1 MTAWALRI
9 KAGSKV
15 SPDFN
20 PVCTQRGPY
29 EASEGIYPVGRD
41 KPEEKKDSS
50 RLTGDSIFCI
60 IRPAMEELSKKQQ
73 ILQDLKKFI
82 LSKASIVY
90 IQSDEEDRVESLLKD
105 LTATFQPKP
114 KLFIWNPFQ
123 GLTVENEK
131 IDNSKNPIE
140 ALDRVIQNS
149 EQAFYLFEG
158 LHSFFTTD
166 LLVPRKL
173 KDLHRSLRNRYAT
186 LFIVAPIL
194 VVPEELKR
202 DMVVYELPM
211 PDAVEVERTLMAII
225 SSTPQA
231 SKLTEFLTPE
241 MKDRLVKAALG
252 LSLDQV
258 ARAFRSALIGRT
270 TIDPSLIDAVIEEK
284 GQLIRKSGILNLVI
298 NRPGLEDIGGLEN
311 LKDWL
316 RKRSKVL
323 SGEGTSF
330 GLQIPKGVLITG
342 LSGCGKSLCAKA
354 FASFWHI
361 PLLHLDM
368 GRLYDGTIGEPEEAL
383 QIALRTS
390 ESVAP
395 CVLWIDEIEAG
406 ISIQSQKAGGG
417 SQSRVFASFLT
428 WMQEKTVFVFIAA
441 TANVIELL
449 PPEVLRKGRF
459 DQIFFVTL
467 PNVQERRL
475 IFSIHLKKTGAD
487 LSQINLDML
496 VKVSEGF
503 NGAEIEQA
511 VNGAM
516 IEAFNSGRKMNEQ
529 DLVISAGNI
538 VPLSITMR
546 EEIGRM
552 ERWAYNRA
560 IPASR

>member
-1 MTAWALRI
+1 MYN
-9 KAGSKV
+9 
-15 SPDFN
+15 FN
-20 PVCTQRGPY
+20 
-29 EASEGIYPVGRD
+29 S
-41 KPEEKKDSS
+41 
-50 RLTGDSIFCI
+50 F
-60 IRPAMEELSKKQQ
+60 MEEPSKKQQ

-82 LSKASIVY
+82 LSKTSIVY
-90 IQSDEEDRVESLLKD
+90 VLSDEEDRVESLLKE
-105 LTATFQPKP
+105 LTSTFQPKP
-114 KLFIWNPFQ
+114 KLFIWNPFY
-123 GLTVENEK
+123 GLTGENEK
-131 IDNSKNPIE
+131 IDDSKNPFD
-140 ALDRVIQNS
+140 ALDKVIQS
-149 EQAFYLFEG
+149 TEQALYLFEG
-158 LHSFFTTD
+158 LHSFLKTE
-166 LLVPRKL
+166 LSLPRKL

-186 LFIVAPIL
+186 LFIIAPVL

-211 PDAVEVERTLMAII
+211 PDVNEVERTLMGII
-225 SSTPQA
+225 SASPQA
-231 SKLTEFLTPE
+231 SKLTESLTPE
-241 MKDRLVKAALG
+241 LKDRMVKSALG

-284 GQLIRKSGILNLVI
+284 GQMIRKSGILNLVTH
-298 NRPGLEDIGGLEN
+298 RPALEDIGGLEN

-316 RKRSKVL
+316 RKRSEIL
-323 SGEGTSF
+323 SSEGKSF
-330 GLQIPKGVLITG
+330 GLQLPKGVLITG
-342 LSGCGKSLCAKA
+342 LSGCGKSLCAKV
-354 FASFWHI
+354 FASFWQV

-368 GRLYDGTIGEPEEAL
+368 ARLYDGTMGEPEEAL
-383 QIALRTS
+383 QISIRTA

-417 SQSRVFASFLT
+417 TQSRVFASFLT
-428 WMQEKTVFVFIAA
+428 WMQEKSAFVFIAA

-467 PNVQERRL
+467 PNAQERKS
-475 IFSIHLKKTGAD
+475 IFSIHLKKNGAD

-496 VKVSEGF
+496 VKVTEGF

-516 IEAFNSGRKMNEQ
+516 IEAFNSDRPINEQ
-529 DLVISAGNI
+529 DLVISAGNM
-538 VPLSITMR
+538 VPLSTTMR

-560 IPASR
+560 IPASK

>member
-1 MTAWALRI
+1 M
-9 KAGSKV
+9 
-15 SPDFN
+15 
-20 PVCTQRGPY
+20 Q
-29 EASEGIYPVGRD
+29 
-41 KPEEKKDSS
+41 
-50 RLTGDSIFCI
+50 
-60 IRPAMEELSKKQQ
+60 ELSKKQQ
-73 ILQDLKKFI
+73 ILQDLKKLV
-82 LSKASIVY
+82 LSKTSIVY
-90 IQSDEEDRVESLLKD
+90 VLSDEEDRVETLLKE
-105 LTATFQPKP
+105 LAASFQPKP
-114 KLFIWNPFQ
+114 KLFIWNPFL
-123 GLTVENEK
+123 GLIAENEK
-131 IDNSKNPIE
+131 IDNSKDPIE
-140 ALDRVIQNS
+140 ALERVIQNS

-158 LHSFFTTD
+158 LHSFLTKDFS
-166 LLVPRKL
+166 VPRKL

-186 LFIVAPIL
+186 LFIVAPVL
-194 VVPEELKR
+194 VVPDELKR
-202 DMVVYELPM
+202 DMVVYELPL
-211 PDAVEVERTLMAII
+211 PDAAEVERVLTGII

-231 SKLTEFLTPE
+231 GKLTEFLTPE
-241 MKDRLVKAALG
+241 LKDRLVKAALG

-270 TIDPSLIDAVIEEK
+270 TIDSSLIDAVIEEK
-284 GQLIRKSGILNLVI
+284 GQLIRKSGILNLI
-298 NRPGLEDIGGLEN
+298 TTRPALEDIGGLEN

-330 GLQIPKGVLITG
+330 GLQLPKGVLITG

-354 FASFWHI
+354 FASFWQV

-383 QIALRTS
+383 QVALRTA

-417 SQSRVFASFLT
+417 AQSRVFASFLT
-428 WMQEKTVFVFIAA
+428 WMQEKRVFVFIAA

-467 PNVQERRL
+467 PNAQERKL
-475 IFSIHLKKTGAD
+475 IYSIHLKKNGAN
-487 LSQINLDML
+487 LSEFNLDML

-511 VNGAM
+511 VDGAM
-516 IEAFNSGRKMNEQ
+516 IEAFNAGRPVNEQ

-538 VPLSITMR
+538 VPLSTTMR
-546 EEIGRM
+546 EEMGRM

>member
-1 MTAWALRI
+1 
-9 KAGSKV
+9 
-15 SPDFN
+15 
-20 PVCTQRGPY
+20 
-29 EASEGIYPVGRD
+29 
-41 KPEEKKDSS
+41 
-50 RLTGDSIFCI
+50 
-60 IRPAMEELSKKQQ
+60 MEESSKKQQ
-73 ILQDLKKFI
+73 ILQDLKKFV

-90 IQSDEEDRVESLLKD
+90 ILSDEEDRVENLLKD
-105 LTATFQPKP
+105 LTSTFQPKP

-123 GLTVENEK
+123 GLTGEDEK
-131 IDNSKNPIE
+131 IDDSKNPIE
-140 ALDRVIQNS
+140 ALDKVIRNT
-149 EQAFYLFEG
+149 EQAIYLFEG
-158 LHSFFTTD
+158 LHSFLKTD
-166 LLVPRKL
+166 LPLPRKL

-186 LFIVAPIL
+186 LFIIAPIL

-211 PDAVEVERTLMAII
+211 PDAIEVERTLMGII
-225 SSTPQA
+225 SASPQA
-231 SKLTEFLTPE
+231 SKLTESMTPE
-241 MKDRLVKAALG
+241 LKDRLVKAALG

-270 TIDPSLIDAVIEEK
+270 TIDTSFIDAVIEEK
-284 GQLIRKSGILNLVI
+284 GQLIRKSGILNLIV
-298 NRPGLEDIGGLEN
+298 NRPALGDIGGLEN

-316 RKRSKVL
+316 KKRADVL
-323 SGEGTSF
+323 SSEGKTF
-330 GLQIPKGVLITG
+330 GLQLPKGVLITG
-342 LSGCGKSLCAKA
+342 LSGCGKSLCAKV
-354 FASFWHI
+354 FASFWHV

-368 GRLYDGTIGEPEEAL
+368 ARLYDGTIGEPEEAL
-383 QIALRTS
+383 QVSLRTA

-417 SQSRVFASFLT
+417 TQSRVFASFLT
-428 WMQEKTVFVFIAA
+428 WMQEKREFVFIAA

-467 PNVQERRL
+467 PNAQERKS
-475 IFSIHLKKTGAD
+475 IFSIHLKKNGAD
-487 LSQINLDML
+487 LSQINIDML
-496 VKVSEGF
+496 VKVTEGF

-516 IEAFNSGRKMNEQ
+516 IEAFNSGRPINEH
-529 DLVISAGNI
+529 DIVISVGNI
-538 VPLSITMR
+538 VPLSTTMR

-560 IPASR
+560 IPASK

>member
-1 MTAWALRI
+1 MYN
-9 KAGSKV
+9 
-15 SPDFN
+15 FN
-20 PVCTQRGPY
+20 N
-29 EASEGIYPVGRD
+29 
-41 KPEEKKDSS
+41 
-50 RLTGDSIFCI
+50 F
-60 IRPAMEELSKKQQ
+60 MEEPSKKQQ

-82 LSKASIVY
+82 LSKTSIVY
-90 IQSDEEDRVESLLKD
+90 VLSDEEDRVESLLKE
-105 LTATFQPKP
+105 LTSTFQPKP
-114 KLFIWNPFQ
+114 KLFIWNPFY
-123 GLTVENEK
+123 GLTGENEK
-131 IDNSKNPIE
+131 IEDSKNPFE
-140 ALDRVIQNS
+140 ALDKVIQS
-149 EQAFYLFEG
+149 TEQALYVFEG
-158 LHSFFTTD
+158 LHSFLKTE
-166 LLVPRKL
+166 LSLPRKL

-186 LFIVAPIL
+186 LFIIAPVL

-211 PDAVEVERTLMAII
+211 PDVNEVERTLMGII
-225 SSTPQA
+225 SASPQA
-231 SKLTEFLTPE
+231 SKLTESLTPE
-241 MKDRLVKAALG
+241 LKDRLVKSALG

-270 TIDPSLIDAVIEEK
+270 TIDPSLIDVVIEEK
-284 GQLIRKSGILNLVI
+284 GQMIRKSGILNLVTH
-298 NRPGLEDIGGLEN
+298 RPALEDIGGLEN

-316 RKRSKVL
+316 RKRSEIL
-323 SGEGTSF
+323 TSGGKSF
-330 GLQIPKGVLITG
+330 GLQLPKGVLITG
-342 LSGCGKSLCAKA
+342 LSGCGKSLCAKV
-354 FASFWHI
+354 FASFWQV

-368 GRLYDGTIGEPEEAL
+368 ARLYDGTMGEPEEAL
-383 QIALRTS
+383 QISIRTA

-417 SQSRVFASFLT
+417 TQSRVFASFLT
-428 WMQEKTVFVFIAA
+428 WMQEKSAFVFIAA

-467 PNVQERRL
+467 PNAQERKS
-475 IFSIHLKKTGAD
+475 IFSIHLKKNGAD

-496 VKVSEGF
+496 VKVTEGF

-516 IEAFNSGRKMNEQ
+516 IEAFNSDRPINEQ
-529 DLVISAGNI
+529 DLVISAGNM
-538 VPLSITMR
+538 VPLSTTMR

-560 IPASR
+560 IPASK

>member
-1 MTAWALRI
+1 
-9 KAGSKV
+9 
-15 SPDFN
+15 
-20 PVCTQRGPY
+20 
-29 EASEGIYPVGRD
+29 
-41 KPEEKKDSS
+41 
-50 RLTGDSIFCI
+50 
-60 IRPAMEELSKKQQ
+60 MEETSKKQQ

-90 IQSDEEDRVESLLKD
+90 ILSDEEDRVEGLLKE
-105 LTATFQPKP
+105 LSATFQPKP

-123 GLTVENEK
+123 GLTGEDEK
-131 IDNSKNPIE
+131 VDDSKNPIE
-140 ALDRVIQNS
+140 ALDKVIQRT
-149 EQAFYLFEG
+149 EQALYLFEG
-158 LHSFFTTD
+158 LHSFLKTD
-166 LLVPRKL
+166 HSLPRKL
-173 KDLHRSLRNRYAT
+173 KDLHRALRDRYAT
-186 LFIVAPIL
+186 LFILAPVLI
-194 VVPEELKR
+194 VPEELKR

-211 PDAVEVERTLMAII
+211 PDAMEVERALMGII
-225 SSTPQA
+225 SSSPQV
-231 SKLTEFLTPE
+231 SKLTESLTPE
-241 MKDRLVKAALG
+241 LKDRMVKSALG

-284 GQLIRKSGILNLVI
+284 GQMIRKSGILNLVTH
-298 NRPGLEDIGGLEN
+298 RPALEDIGGLEN

-316 RKRSKVL
+316 RKRSEIL
-323 SGEGTSF
+323 SSEGKSF
-330 GLQIPKGVLITG
+330 GLQLPKGVLITG
-342 LSGCGKSLCAKA
+342 LSGCGKSLCAKV
-354 FASFWHI
+354 FASFWQV

-368 GRLYDGTIGEPEEAL
+368 ARLYDGTIGEPEEAL
-383 QIALRTS
+383 QISIRTA

-417 SQSRVFASFLT
+417 TQSRVFASFLT
-428 WMQEKTVFVFIAA
+428 WMQEKSAFVFIAA

-467 PNVQERRL
+467 PKPQERKS
-475 IFSIHLKKTGAD
+475 IFSIHLKKNGAD

-496 VKVSEGF
+496 VKVTEGF

-516 IEAFNSGRKMNEQ
+516 IEAFNSGRPINEQ
-529 DLVISAGNI
+529 DLVISGGNI
-538 VPLSITMR
+538 VPLSTTMR

-560 IPASR
+560 IPASK

>member
-1 MTAWALRI
+1 MYN
-9 KAGSKV
+9 
-15 SPDFN
+15 FN
-20 PVCTQRGPY
+20 N
-29 EASEGIYPVGRD
+29 
-41 KPEEKKDSS
+41 
-50 RLTGDSIFCI
+50 F
-60 IRPAMEELSKKQQ
+60 MEEPSKKQQ

-82 LSKASIVY
+82 LSKTSIVY
-90 IQSDEEDRVESLLKD
+90 VLSDEEDRVESLLKE
-105 LTATFQPKP
+105 LTSTFQPKP
-114 KLFIWNPFQ
+114 KLFIWNPFY
-123 GLTVENEK
+123 GLTGENEK
-131 IDNSKNPIE
+131 IDDSKNPFE
-140 ALDRVIQNS
+140 ALDKVIQS
-149 EQAFYLFEG
+149 TEQALYLFEG
-158 LHSFFTTD
+158 LHPFLKTELS
-166 LLVPRKL
+166 LPRKL

-186 LFIVAPIL
+186 LFIIAPVL

-211 PDAVEVERTLMAII
+211 PDANEVERTLMGII
-225 SSTPQA
+225 SASPQA
-231 SKLTEFLTPE
+231 SKLTESLTPE
-241 MKDRLVKAALG
+241 LKDRMVKSALG

-284 GQLIRKSGILNLVI
+284 GQMIRKSGILNLVI
-298 NRPGLEDIGGLEN
+298 HRPALEDIGGLEN

-316 RKRSKVL
+316 RKRSEIL
-323 SGEGTSF
+323 SSEGKSF
-330 GLQIPKGVLITG
+330 GLSLPKGVLITG
-342 LSGCGKSLCAKA
+342 LSGCGKSLCAKV
-354 FASFWHI
+354 FASFWQI

-368 GRLYDGTIGEPEEAL
+368 ARLYDGTMGEPEEAL
-383 QIALRTS
+383 QVSIRTA

-417 SQSRVFASFLT
+417 AQSRVFASFLT
-428 WMQEKTVFVFIAA
+428 WMQEKSAFVFIAA

-467 PNVQERRL
+467 PNAQERKS
-475 IFSIHLKKTGAD
+475 IFSIHLKKNGAD
-487 LSQINLDML
+487 LSLINLDML
-496 VKVSEGF
+496 VKVTEGF

-516 IEAFNSGRKMNEQ
+516 IEAFNSGRPINEQ
-529 DLVISAGNI
+529 DLVISAGNM
-538 VPLSITMR
+538 VPLSTTMR

-560 IPASR
+560 IPASK